1 MQAAIAQEVAQR
13 LAQASDR
20 QSRHERVTSHLHATV
35 AEEGSQALQ
44 RDRMLNDEIIDLKQR
59 HKKELDQQQQTIDQL
74 IREVTRQKELHQN
87 REKEIADLRGLVEGL
102 VARTSDRGRTR
113 TPTPIPSVRTGGGVP
128 PPPPWMHGAAVA
140 PGGGDSNDE
149 DDGDRRRREKGK
161 GKERERIP
169 PPSKKDK
176 TRDQDFELLCRIM
189 TESQART
196 ARKPAEA
203 PAMYKHE
210 KHQDIRQ

>member
-1 MQAAIAQEVAQR
+1 MPSLSFNALQPELLTVADELQAFRDQIERGATLVGQELDRLDEQALLLDRTSQQMQAAIAQEVAQR

-44 RDRMLNDEIIDLKQR
+44 RDRMLNEEIIDLKQR

-102 VARTSDRGRTR
+102 VARTS
-113 TPTPIPSVRTGGGVP
+113 
-128 PPPPWMHGAAVA
+128 
-140 PGGGDSNDE
+140 E
-149 DDGDRRRREKGK
+149 
-161 GKERERIP
+161 
-169 PPSKKDK
+169 
-176 TRDQDFELLCRIM
+176 
-189 TESQART
+189 
-196 ARKPAEA
+196 
-203 PAMYKHE
+203 
-210 KHQDIRQ
+210 